1 MPKMAKANLK
11 RNSGYTDNEQT
22 PNHMALEI
30 WHVQTEMFQKCKIHA
45 DFKDLEEKRNIK
57 YLIKIFILNMCQ
69 NDTFYIFRIKKIF
82 YLFILRRQCA
92 W

>member
-1 MPKMAKANLK
+1 MAIANLK

-30 WHVQTEMFQKCKIHA
+30 WQVQTEMFQKCKIHT

-57 YLIKIFILNMCQ
+57 YLIKIFILNTCQ
-69 NDTFYIFRIKKIF
+69 NGN
-82 YLFILRRQCA
+82 ILCF
-92 W
+92 